1 MSSLILI
8 TATRFLTG
16 LMLVFSVFLLLR
28 GHNEPGGGFIGSL
41 VAATAFALYAMA
53 LGPRAV
59 RQAIRVDPRR
69 VAMTGLGVALI
80 AGLMAALEGAALF
93 TGLWVEVPLAGDS
106 YLKLGTPLIFDVG
119 VYLTVV
125 GAILTLI
132 LALGEGGAEG

>member
-53 LGPRAV
+53 LGPQAV
-59 RQAIRVDPRR
+59 RSAIRVDPRN
-69 VAMTGLGVALI
+69 VAMTGLGLALI
-80 AGLMAALEGAALF
+80 AGLWAALEGAALF
-93 TGLWVEVPLAGDS
+93 TGLWVEVPLAGGD

-132 LALGEGGAEG
+132 LALGEGVAED

>member
-41 VAATAFALYAMA
+41 VAATAFALYALA

-59 RQAIRVDPRR
+59 RRAIGVDTR
-69 VAMTGLGVALI
+69 GVAVVGL
-80 AGLMAALEGAALF
+80 AVALAGGLMAALQGAALF
-93 TGLWVEVPLAGDS
+93 TGLWIEVPLAGGD

-119 VYLTVV
+119 VYLAVV
-125 GAILTLI
+125 GSVLTLI
-132 LALGEGGAEG
+132 IALGEGRAED